1 MPGPEKS
8 FLERV
13 KERAK
18 GYKEVVKR
26 LFDAIKERTTG
37 ALKLLPDIPFLA
49 AAGFVEASIEVANRG
64 REAVRAGVKAI
75 KEGADEAMRFGGEK
89 KKQAINFLSGIVEA
103 AKRKVRDARDALV
116 NRVNEARRRVGE
128 QIKKIREDR
137 ERAGIEAELRE
148 IGQRLNEIDKAIQ
161 SLLAEKERLGTRI
174 YDLNQ
179 RWRQLQETPESPFS
193 TS

>member
-1 MPGPEKS
+1 MSSPEKS

-18 GYKEVVKR
+18 GYKEGVKR
-26 LFDAIKERTTG
+26 LFDAIKERTMR

-75 KEGADEAMRFGGEK
+75 KEGADEAMRFGGK
-89 KKQAINFLSGIVEA
+89 KKEQAINFLSGIVEA

-116 NRVNEARRRVGE
+116 GRVDAARSRLVEKIGEIKEA
-128 QIKKIREDR
+128 R
-137 ERAGIEAELRE
+137 ERAKRAAEIRELEEMLRITREKINQLSAVQAVIEERLAEL
-148 IGQRLNEIDKAIQ
+148 K
-161 SLLAEKERLGTRI
+161 
-174 YDLNQ
+174 
-179 RWRQLQETPESPFS
+179 QLEQPQT
-193 TS
+193 TTT